1 MPSRCGIEDEALHD
15 TRRCFQI
22 SWSQLTS
29 NLRSPSSQQP
39 SQLPRL
45 LTSRC
50 ILATFAASAAPV
62 GRHLTLMSVR
72 LPLPSQFRPP
82 MLTAFKHTLC
92 CRGSCARLAAK

>member
-1 MPSRCGIEDEALHD
+1 MTPGDAFRSTE
-15 TRRCFQI
+15 
-22 SWSQLTS
+22 SQLTS
-29 NLRSPSSQQP
+29 NLRSPSSQQS

-45 LTSRC
+45 FSFRC

-62 GRHLTLMSVR
+62 GRHPTLMSVR

-92 CRGSCARLAAK
+92 WRRNCARLAAK